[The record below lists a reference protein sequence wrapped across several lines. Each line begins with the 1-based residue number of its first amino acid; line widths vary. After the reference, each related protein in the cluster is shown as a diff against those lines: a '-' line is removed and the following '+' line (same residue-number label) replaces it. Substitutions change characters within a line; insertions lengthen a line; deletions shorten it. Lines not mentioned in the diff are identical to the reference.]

1 MVFKKF
7 FVAAMFCLFSSTAVF
22 AAHSSYSP
30 MAPRQLSQ
38 TASEADYSYGISIL
52 PGNSIDSVDP
62 FFRYVGWSINYYY
75 LDRYIL
81 RPVAHGY
88 AALPRPVQTG
98 FGNFLSNLKEVN
110 NTVNN
115 AVLLDPA
122 AASISL
128 GRFLINSTLGLLGF
142 IDVASYMGLERK
154 EMDMGTVMGRY
165 GVDQGMYMMIPV
177 LGPSTERDL
186 TGSTID
192 SWPYIAIDNFG
203 LEIVVSLFEAIHN
216 RAQLI
221 DQEALIDNA
230 VDPYNQTRTFYL
242 MYREGKVHPK
252 SLEQNNE
259 ETIDESYLDEIDSM

>member
-7 FVAAMFCLFSSTAVF
+7 VAAVLLCLFTSTSAL

-38 TASEADYSYGISIL
+38 EASEADYSYGLSIL

-62 FFRYVGWSINYYY
+62 FFRYVGWSINYYF
-75 LDRYIL
+75 LDRYLL

-88 AALPRPVQTG
+88 AALPGPVQTG
-98 FGNFLSNLKEVN
+98 FGKFLSNRREVN

-122 AASISL
+122 AAGISL
-128 GRFLINSTLGLLGF
+128 CRFLINSTIGLLGF
-142 IDVASYMGLERK
+142 IDVASYMGLERR
-154 EMDMGTVMGRY
+154 EMDMGTVLGRY
-165 GVDQGMYMMIPV
+165 GVDQGMYMMVPV
-177 LGPSTERDL
+177 MGPSTERDL
-186 TGSTID
+186 TGATID
-192 SWPYIAIDNFG
+192 SWPYVAIDNFG
-203 LEIVVSLFEAIHN
+203 LEIVINLFEAIHN

-221 DQEALIDNA
+221 NQESLIDNA

-242 MYREGKVHPK
+242 MYREGKVNPQATEK
-252 SLEQNNE
+252 KTE
-259 ETIDESYLDEIDSM
+259 ENIDESYLDEIDSM